1 MTAARALVRGLP
13 TPHPLAPYLPALFQ
27 EDSFARA
34 LTGGLDEVLS
44 PLLSS
49 LDNLGAYLD
58 PDVAPDD
65 FLAWMGGWVAIE
77 LDDNWPEERRRA
89 LVRRAVAIYR
99 IRGTADG
106 LRAHI
111 ELVTGGRAE
120 IVETGGVAWSR
131 ESGADLPG
139 QPEPRMTIRVY
150 VDDVSSVD
158 TRALERLVEASKPA
172 HVIHALEIATGG

>member
-1 MTAARALVRGLP
+1 MRALVPGLP
-13 TPHPLAPYLPALFQ
+13 TPHPIGPYLPALYQ
-27 EDSFARA
+27 EDRFTLA
-34 LTGGLDEVLS
+34 LTRGLDEVLS
-44 PLLSS
+44 PLISS
-49 LDNLGAYLD
+49 LDNLTAYHD

-65 FLAWMGGWVAIE
+65 FLAWLGGWVGTD

-89 LVRRAVAIYR
+89 LVRRAAEIYR
-99 IRGTADG
+99 IRGTVEG
-106 LRAHI
+106 LRVHI
-111 ELVTGGRAE
+111 DLVTGGHTE

-131 ESGADLPG
+131 ENGADLPG

-158 TRALERLVEASKPA
+158 TRALERLVGASKPA